1 MVQGGQIKV
10 AQKELAPKNVLNVT
24 VVIWINGYK
33 TQLWAVSISA
43 RGAEGMAYWIGYHGG
58 TDTLNYV
65 WNDNKA
71 ETWD

>member
-1 MVQGGQIKV
+1 MVPCGHIKV
-10 AQKELAPKNVLNVT
+10 AQKELAPKNVLNFT

-33 TQLWAVSISA
+33 AQLRAAFISA
-43 RGAEGMAYWIGYHGG
+43 RGAEGMAYRIGYRGG
-58 TDTLNYV
+58 TDTLHYV